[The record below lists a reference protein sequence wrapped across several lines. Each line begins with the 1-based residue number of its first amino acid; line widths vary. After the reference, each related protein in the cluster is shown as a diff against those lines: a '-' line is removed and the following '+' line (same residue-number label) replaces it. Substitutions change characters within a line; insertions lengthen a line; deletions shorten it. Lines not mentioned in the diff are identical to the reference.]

1 MEIAFLFGG
10 ETAILSSIEPDQYA
24 LHVPKGK
31 NSPSLIA
38 DFLDTCP
45 GIDVEKVS
53 KDFKNSD
60 VISFKSENFWEEIVE
75 EVSNAISDV
84 YDRDIRVVRAS
95 MLSPLRSRNHEN
107 HS

>member
-10 ETAILSSIEPDQYA
+10 ETAILSSIEPDHYA

-53 KDFKNSD
+53 QDFENSD
-60 VISFKSENFWEEIVE
+60 VIGFTSENLWSDVVE
-75 EVSNAISDV
+75 EVGNAISDV
-84 YDRDIRVVRAS
+84 YDEDIRVVRAS
-95 MLSPLRSRNHEN
+95 MLSPLRTPNPGEIS
-107 HS
+107 